1 MYEWEAEGSG
11 SCESSADNGGCLYL
25 ISDGSGTSNSYFA
38 DASESGN
45 DVFFETGTSLVGQ
58 DEDNFED
65 LYDARVGGGFASQD
79 KPVVAPACTSLEGCL
94 SPLSEPPA
102 QLSVASAEL
111 HGSGNLLTPPE
122 APTTTPTT
130 TVKKTA
136 AEIRAEKLTKA
147 LKACKKKPK
156 KKRAKCQKQAN
167 KSFGKAK

>member
-1 MYEWEAEGSG
+1 MYEWEADGSG
-11 SCESSADNGGCLYL
+11 SCQSSADNSGCLYL
-25 ISDGSGTSNSYFA
+25 ISDGSGASNSYFA
-38 DASESGN
+38 DASASGN

-58 DEDNFED
+58 DEDSYDD

-111 HGSGNLLTPPE
+111 HGSGNLVTPPE
-122 APTTTPTT
+122 APITA
-130 TVKKTA
+130 VKKTA
-136 AEIRAEKLTKA
+136 AQIRAEKLTKA
-147 LKACKKKPK
+147 LKACKKEPK